1 MNTKGPWKIFN
12 NSGGSNQG
20 HYDGYL
26 KTDIQAGED
35 LIHIRQSVAGNTF
48 PQLAANARLI
58 AAAPEL
64 LEALEKLLQG
74 SCSIVA
80 HYHPGVNSIIGKPVY
95 DGIDKA
101 RAAIARAEGK

>member
-1 MNTKGPWKIFN
+1 MKHTPGPWAIGGELISHNDIEIATVMHCYADKTGKPIN
-12 NSGGSNQG
+12 RNSPVLGAA
-20 HYDGYL
+20 D
-26 KTDIQAGED
+26 
-35 LIHIRQSVAGNTF
+35 
-48 PQLAANARLI
+48 ANARLI

-64 LEALEKLLQG
+64 LEGLEKLLQG